1 MAEYTSNKKKN
12 QASPEK
18 EMSFWEHLEELRWH
32 LVRAVI
38 VLLALAIGAFIMRE
52 FIFDVIVLAPKDPE
66 FISYRALCAL
76 GKLIHT
82 DALCIS
88 TEPLKIINIQMSGQF
103 MVHLYISLMAAL
115 VIAFPYLL
123 WEIWSFIRPA
133 LLPKEKKY
141 SRGLVFF
148 STLLFI
154 IGMLFSYFLIVPLTI
169 NFFSSYQ
176 VSESVA
182 NSITLSSYISTVV
195 SLTLATG
202 LVFELP
208 IVVFFLT
215 KIGLLTPAFMKK
227 SRKYVLVILLTI
239 AAIITPPD
247 IFSQILVTIPLML
260 LYELSIFISARVVKR
275 KKKNWPDDI
284 NLLEIH

>member
-1 MAEYTSNKKKN
+1 MAETTSNKKKAN
-12 QASPEK
+12 PSPEK

-32 LVRAVI
+32 LVRAVV
-38 VLLALAIGAFIMRE
+38 VLLILAIAAFTLRE
-52 FIFDVIVLAPKDPE
+52 VIFDVVVLGPKDPN

-76 GKLIHT
+76 GKLINT

-88 TEPLKIINIQMSGQF
+88 TEPLEIINIQMSGQF
-103 MVHLYISLMAAL
+103 MVHLYISMMAAL
-115 VIAFPYLL
+115 VVAFPYLL
-123 WEIWSFIRPA
+123 WEIWSFVRPA

-141 SRGLVFF
+141 SRGLVIY
-148 STLLFI
+148 STILFI
-154 IGMLFSYFLIVPLTI
+154 LGMLFSYYLIVPLTI

-176 VSESVA
+176 VSESV
-182 NSITLSSYISTVV
+182 NNTITLNSYISTVV

-247 IFSQILVTIPLML
+247 IFSQILVTIPLLM
-260 LYELSIFISARVVKR
+260 LYELSIIISARVVR
-275 KKKNWPDDI
+275 KKEAE
-284 NLLEIH
+284 LAG

>member
-1 MAEYTSNKKKN
+1 MTEEISNKKKN
-12 QASPEK
+12 KTSPEK

-32 LVRAVI
+32 LVRAVL
-38 VLLALAIGAFIMRE
+38 VLVVLAIGAFIMRE
-52 FIFDVIVLAPKDPE
+52 FIFDTIVLAPKNPE

-88 TEPLKIINIQMSGQF
+88 TEPLQIINIQMSGQF
-103 MVHLYISLMAAL
+103 MVHLYISMMAAL
-115 VIAFPYLL
+115 VVAFPYLL
-123 WEIWSFIRPA
+123 WEIWSFVRPA

-141 SRGLVFF
+141 SRGLVIY
-148 STLLFI
+148 STILFI
-154 IGMLFSYFLIVPLTI
+154 IGMLFSYYLIVPLTV

-176 VSESVA
+176 VSETVK
-182 NSITLSSYISTVV
+182 NSITLNSYISTVV

-208 IVVFFLT
+208 IIVFFLT
-215 KIGLLTPAFMKK
+215 KIGLLTPAFMRK
-227 SRKYVLVILLTI
+227 SRKYVLVLLLTI

-260 LYELSIFISARVVKR
+260 LYELSIFISARVVK
-275 KKKNWPDDI
+275 KKEEE
-284 NLLEIH
+284 LAG

>member
-1 MAEYTSNKKKN
+1 
-12 QASPEK
+12 
-18 EMSFWEHLEELRWH
+18 
-32 LVRAVI
+32 
-38 VLLALAIGAFIMRE
+38 MRK
-52 FIFDVIVLAPKDPE
+52 FIFDVIILAPKEPD

-76 GKLIHT
+76 GKWLST

-88 TEPLKIINIQMSGQF
+88 TEPLEIINIQMSGQF
-103 MVHLYISLMAAL
+103 MVHLYISMMAAL
-115 VIAFPYLL
+115 VVAFPYLL

-141 SRGLVFF
+141 SQGVVIY
-148 STLLFI
+148 STILFI
-154 IGMLFSYFLIVPLTI
+154 IGMLFSYYLIVPLTV

-176 VSESVA
+176 VSESV
-182 NSITLSSYISTVV
+182 NNTITLNSYISTVV
-195 SLTLATG
+195 SLSLATG

-215 KIGLLTPAFMKK
+215 KVGLLTPAFMKK
-227 SRKYVLVILLTI
+227 NRKYVLVILLTI

-260 LYELSIFISARVVKR
+260 LYELSILVSARVIS
-275 KKKNWPDDI
+275 KKKEE
-284 NLLEIH
+284 LAG

>member
-1 MAEYTSNKKKN
+1 MAEVTSNKKKN
-12 QASPEK
+12 EKSPEK

-38 VLLALAIGAFIMRE
+38 VLVLLAIGAFIMRK
-52 FIFDVIVLAPKDPE
+52 FIFDVIILAPKEPD

-76 GKLIHT
+76 GKWLST
-82 DALCIS
+82 DALCIGA
-88 TEPLKIINIQMSGQF
+88 EPLEIINIQMSGQF
-103 MVHLYISLMAAL
+103 MVHLYISMMAAL
-115 VIAFPYLL
+115 VVAFPYLL

-141 SRGLVFF
+141 SQGVVIY
-148 STLLFI
+148 STILFI
-154 IGMLFSYFLIVPLTI
+154 IGMLFSYYLIVPLTV

-176 VSESVA
+176 VSESV
-182 NSITLSSYISTVV
+182 NNTITLNSYISTVV
-195 SLTLATG
+195 SLSLATG

-215 KIGLLTPAFMKK
+215 KVGLLTPAFMKK
-227 SRKYVLVILLTI
+227 NRKYVLVILLTI

-260 LYELSIFISARVVKR
+260 LYELSILVSAKVIS
-275 KKKNWPDDI
+275 KKKDE
-284 NLLEIH
+284 LAG

>member
-1 MAEYTSNKKKN
+1 MAEEITNKKKRKE
-12 QASPEK
+12 SPEK

-38 VLLALAIGAFIMRE
+38 VLVALAIGAFVMRE
-52 FIFDVIVLAPKDPE
+52 FIFDTVILAPKNPD

-88 TEPLKIINIQMSGQF
+88 SEPLKIINIQMSGQF
-103 MVHLYISLMAAL
+103 MVHIYISMMAAL
-115 VIAFPYLL
+115 VVAFPYLL

-141 SRGLVFF
+141 SRGLVVY
-148 STLLFI
+148 STILFVL
-154 IGMLFSYFLIVPLTI
+154 GMLFSYFLIVPLTV

-176 VSESVA
+176 VSESVT
-182 NSITLSSYISTVV
+182 NSITLNSYISTVV
-195 SLTLATG
+195 SLSLSTG

-215 KIGLLTPAFMKK
+215 KIGLLTPKFMKK
-227 SRKYVLVILLTI
+227 SRKYVWVILLTI

-247 IFSQILVTIPLML
+247 VFSQILVTITLVL
-260 LYELSIFISARVVKR
+260 LYELSISISARVVKQ
-275 KKKNWPDDI
+275 KEAE
-284 NLLEIH
+284 LAG

>member
-1 MAEYTSNKKKN
+1 MAEITSNKKKGHPT
-12 QASPEK
+12 PEK

-32 LVRAVI
+32 LVRAVV
-38 VLLALAIGAFIMRE
+38 VLLVLAISAFIMRE
-52 FIFDVIVLAPKDPE
+52 FIFDVIVLAPKDPN

-76 GKLIHT
+76 GKLIST

-88 TEPLKIINIQMSGQF
+88 TEPLQIINIQMSGQF
-103 MVHLYISLMAAL
+103 MVHLYISMMAAL
-115 VIAFPYLL
+115 VVAFPYLL
-123 WEIWSFIRPA
+123 WEIWSFVRPA

-148 STLLFI
+148 STVLFV
-154 IGMLFSYFLIVPLTI
+154 IGMLFSYYLIVPLTI

-176 VSESVA
+176 VSETV
-182 NSITLSSYISTVV
+182 NNTITLNSYISTVV

-208 IVVFFLT
+208 IIVFFLT

-260 LYELSIFISARVVKR
+260 LYELSIFISANVVRQKAAE
-275 KKKNWPDDI
+275 
-284 NLLEIH
+284 LAG

>member
-1 MAEYTSNKKKN
+1 MAEEISNKKKN
-12 QASPEK
+12 KASSEK

-52 FIFDVIVLAPKDPE
+52 FIFDVIVLAPKNPD
-66 FISYRALCAL
+66 FVSYRALCAL
-76 GKLIHT
+76 GKMIHT
-82 DALCIS
+82 DALCIGA
-88 TEPLKIINIQMSGQF
+88 EPLQIINIQMSGQF
-103 MVHLYISLMAAL
+103 MVHLYISFMAAL

-141 SRGLVFF
+141 SRGLGFF
-148 STLLFI
+148 STLLFV

-215 KIGLLTPAFMKK
+215 KVGLLTPVFMKK
-227 SRKYVLVILLTI
+227 NRKYVLVILLTI

-247 IFSQILVTIPLML
+247 IFSQILVTLPLML
-260 LYELSIFISARVVKR
+260 LYELSIFISSRVVK
-275 KKKNWPDDI
+275 KKEEA
-284 NLLEIH
+284 LAG

>member
-1 MAEYTSNKKKN
+1 MAEVTSNKKKN
-12 QASPEK
+12 KTSPEK

-32 LVRAVI
+32 LVRAVA
-38 VLLALAIGAFIMRE
+38 VLLALAIAAFVMRS
-52 FIFDVIVLAPKDPE
+52 FIFDVIILAPKNPD

-76 GKLIHT
+76 GKWLST
-82 DALCIS
+82 DALCIGA
-88 TEPLKIINIQMSGQF
+88 EPLEIINIQMSGQF
-103 MVHLYISLMAAL
+103 LVHIYVSMMVAL
-115 VIAFPYLL
+115 VVAFPYLL

-141 SRGLVFF
+141 SKGVVVY

-154 IGMLFSYFLIVPLTI
+154 IGMIFSYYLIVPLTI
-169 NFFSSYQ
+169 NFFSTYQ
-176 VSESVA
+176 VSDSVN
-182 NSITLSSYISTVV
+182 NSITLNSYISTVV
-195 SLTLATG
+195 SLSLATG

-215 KIGLLTPAFMKK
+215 KVGLLTPTFMKK

-260 LYELSIFISARVVKR
+260 LYELSIIISSRIVK
-275 KKKNWPDDI
+275 KQKAE
-284 NLLEIH
+284 LAG

>member
-1 MAEYTSNKKKN
+1 MAEVTSNKKKGEK
-12 QASPEK
+12 SPEK

-32 LVRAVI
+32 LVRSVI
-38 VLLALAIGAFIMRE
+38 ILVLLAIAAFIMRK
-52 FIFDVIVLAPKDPE
+52 FIFDVIILAPKDPD
-66 FISYRALCAL
+66 FITYRYLCTL
-76 GKLIHT
+76 GKWLST
-82 DALCIS
+82 DALCIG
-88 TEPLKIINIQMSGQF
+88 TAPLEIINIQMSGQF
-103 MVHLYISLMAAL
+103 LVHIYVSIMMAL
-115 VIAFPYLL
+115 VVAFPYLL

-141 SRGLVFF
+141 SKGVVFF
-148 STLLFI
+148 STVLFM

-176 VSESVA
+176 VSASV
-182 NSITLSSYISTVV
+182 NNTITLNSYISTVV

-215 KIGLLTPAFMKK
+215 KVGILTPAFMRKN
-227 SRKYVLVILLTI
+227 RKYVLVILLTV

-247 IFSQILVTIPLML
+247 IFSQILVTIPLMG
-260 LYELSIFISARVVKR
+260 LYEFSIFISARVMR
-275 KKKNWPDDI
+275 KKSAD
-284 NLLEIH
+284 LAG